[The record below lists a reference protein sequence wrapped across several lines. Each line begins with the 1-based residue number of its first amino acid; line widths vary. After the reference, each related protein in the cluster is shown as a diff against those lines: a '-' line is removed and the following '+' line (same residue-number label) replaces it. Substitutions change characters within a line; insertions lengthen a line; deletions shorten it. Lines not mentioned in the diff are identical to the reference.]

1 MTLTTTNDFG
11 SQLAELEKIY
21 DVCRKLMMTPHYKK
35 LGEEGVHAII
45 AKAKALGISPFEALN
60 GGFYCINGKVGMS
73 TEMMNAL
80 VRQRGHSIVQVES
93 TNEKCILKGKR
104 IDTGDEWTC
113 SFTVKDAQ
121 DAGLWNG
128 ATWRKYPKVML
139 YNRCMSMLFRQLFA
153 DLSLGAGYVK
163 DEIDEITKSGDYAHD
178 LPVAESEEVKSPV
191 PVAIEYEK
199 PTAEQATSLEEII
212 AECSP
217 EYQKKFYDQLETRK
231 WKSAA
236 QMSIQAYEAT
246 RTQALLKRA
255 EYAATFLTVEDIS
268 KAVEE

>member
-1 MTLTTTNDFG
+1 MTLTTTDFG

-35 LGEEGVHAII
+35 IGEEGVHAII
-45 AKAKALGISPFEALN
+45 AKAKSLGISPFEALN

-93 TNEKCILKGKR
+93 TDKVCTLRGKR
-104 IDTGDEWTC
+104 CDTGDEWTC
-113 SFTVKDAQ
+113 TFNVKDAQ

-163 DEIDEITKSGDYAHD
+163 DEIDEITKTGDYEKN
-178 LPVAESEEVKSPV
+178 LPEAESIEV
-191 PVAIEYEK
+191 EYEK
-199 PTAEQATSLEEII
+199 ASVEQAEELDNILSECSENYQISFQKRLKSRGWNNICDMEITVYNAMKEHALEKRAEHIFSKAGLQTMSDENAMLEEI
-212 AECSP
+212 
-217 EYQKKFYDQLETRK
+217 
-231 WKSAA
+231 
-236 QMSIQAYEAT
+236 
-246 RTQALLKRA
+246 
-255 EYAATFLTVEDIS
+255 
-268 KAVEE
+268 EE